1 MLKKSIIEFPN
12 NGVSQKKQSK
22 ELNLRV
28 QAQRRELNQRCKVN
42 LYQQLGRV
50 YGHRMEEITWVD
62 IAETMDLVSHTGAQ

>member
-1 MLKKSIIEFPN
+1 MLKKLLIEFPN
-12 NGVSQKKQSK
+12 NGVSKKKQSR

-50 YGHRMEEITWVD
+50 YSHRMEEITWVD
-62 IAETMDLVSHTGAQ
+62 TAETTDLVSHTGAQ